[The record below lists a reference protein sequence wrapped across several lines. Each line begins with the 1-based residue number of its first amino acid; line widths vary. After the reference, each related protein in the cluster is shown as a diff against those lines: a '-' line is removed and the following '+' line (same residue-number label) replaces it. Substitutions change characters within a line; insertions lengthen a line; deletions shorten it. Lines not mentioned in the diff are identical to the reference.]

1 MDQNKTIPGKHFIFL
16 QKRSKMCFNNFVL
29 TATVL
34 ECNNQ
39 TLTVKGLPFWF
50 TYTPHTWKL
59 AGTDIHIIDY
69 IGTSEIGMLYLS
81 KEVLIEPGKEIN
93 ITYINI

>member
-1 MDQNKTIPGKHFIFL
+1 MDQDKTILGKHFIFL
-16 QKRSKMCFNNFVL
+16 QKRSKMYFNNFVL
-29 TATVL
+29 SATVL

-50 TYTPHTWKL
+50 VFIPNTWKL
-59 AGTDIHIIDY
+59 AGTDIYIIDY

-81 KEVLIEPGKEIN
+81 KEVLIELGKEIN

>member
-1 MDQNKTIPGKHFIFL
+1 MDQDKTILERRFTFL
-16 QKRSKMCFNNFVL
+16 QRRSEMYFNNFVL

-50 TYTPHTWKL
+50 THIPRTWKL